1 MENSGKLLG
10 NPTTSQRIAMQ
21 IVFVFPP
28 FYHPSMYNLPPLG
41 LLNLAATMRES
52 PHRPVILDFVLALR
66 DGSLQ
71 AGPALYDDCARR
83 IAAEAPDLV
92 AFSAQCTTYP
102 PTIAIARRVRELA
115 PAARIVIGGH
125 NASFV
130 DSATLERYPWID
142 AVIRGEG
149 EITFG
154 ELVSAWAGGGDAGQV
169 AGVTWRGSA
178 GIVRNPERELI
189 RDLDTLPLPDYGLLP
204 PLAAYRDACGL
215 SRSIAILEVGR
226 GCPHRCVY
234 CSESSFWRRHTR
246 TFSIDRLAR
255 EMRQLR
261 DGHGAECFLL
271 AYDQFT
277 ADRRFVERFCTRL
290 LDEGLQSTPWYCIS
304 RLDTVDAALL
314 KLMRQAGCESMCYGI
329 DSGSPR
335 TLAFIRKH
343 IDPAI
348 LLQRVQATT
357 AQGMV
362 PTLSFVIGFP
372 EENREDIEAT
382 LELALR
388 SAATGNI
395 NPLLQMP
402 TVLPGT
408 ELHQRYAKRLVREV
422 DTYFALGIEFAG
434 NRRLDEDEA
443 RIDGDPQLYSSFYN
457 LPCPALPLPELD
469 RLARFFPLLVQ
480 FYPRS
485 CLLLARALG
494 RPLAGLFANFF
505 AFVQSREQRLDAL
518 LSAADCYQHFALF
531 AEEQLERARPSAW
544 PHLPDLIAYETHSL
558 EVARFANREIPGN
571 MDIYNPG
578 GWQPAV
584 SRNVLVAGFR
594 YDLPAI
600 LADLGAGDI
609 RERYPEAP
617 CWLVFRQQGNELEV
631 TAINDFGRD
640 LLELC
645 NGSLTT
651 RQIAD
656 RLRLSYGATTDPD
669 EFDNLCRQALRQ
681 LADLRLVAADDI
693 HESSEGR

>member
-1 MENSGKLLG
+1 MK
-10 NPTTSQRIAMQ
+10 

-41 LLNLAATMRES
+41 LLNLAATLRES
-52 PHRPVILDFVLALR
+52 PHRLVILDFVLALR

-83 IAAEAPDLV
+83 IAGEAPDLV
-92 AFSAQCTTYP
+92 AFSAQCTTFP
-102 PTIAIARRVRELA
+102 PTVAIARRVRELQ
-115 PAARIVIGGH
+115 PSARIVIGGH

-130 DSATLERYPWID
+130 DTATLERYPWID

-149 EITFG
+149 EIAFG
-154 ELVSAWAGGGDAGQV
+154 ELVSAWAVGGDVTQV
-169 AGVTWRGSA
+169 SGVTWRGPA
-178 GIVRNPERELI
+178 GIVRNPERELVA
-189 RDLDTLPLPDYGLLP
+189 DLDTLPLPDYGLLP
-204 PLAAYRDACGL
+204 SLEAYRTACGL
-215 SRSIAILEVGR
+215 PRSIAILEVGR

-234 CSESSFWRRHTR
+234 CSEASFWRRRTR
-246 TFSIDRLAR
+246 TFSIDRLAL

-277 ADRRFVERFCTRL
+277 TDRRFVEDFCTRL
-290 LDEGLQSTPWYCIS
+290 LDEGLQGTPWYCIS
-304 RLDTVDAALL
+304 RLDTVDADLL

-335 TLAFIRKH
+335 TLAFIRKQ

-348 LLQRVQATT
+348 LLQRVRTTT

-372 EENREDIEAT
+372 EESREDIEAT

-388 SAATGNI
+388 SAVTGNI

-408 ELHQRYAKRLVREV
+408 ELHQRYAGHLVREV
-422 DTYFALGIEFAG
+422 DTYFALGIEFDG
-434 NRRLDEDEA
+434 HRRLAEDEE
-443 RIDGDPQLYSSFYN
+443 RIDGDPLLYSSFYN

-485 CLLLARALG
+485 CLLLARALN
-494 RPLAGLFANFF
+494 RPLAGLFADYL
-505 AFVQSREQRLDAL
+505 AYVRSREQYPEARLT
-518 LSAADCYQHFALF
+518 AADCYRHFASF
-531 AEEQLERARPSAW
+531 AEEQLGRARPPAW
-544 PHLPDLIAYETHSL
+544 PHLPDLIAYETRSL
-558 EVARFANREIPGN
+558 EVAKFANRKIPGN
-571 MDIYNPG
+571 MDIYNPD
-578 GWQPAV
+578 GWRPAV
-584 SRNVLVAGFR
+584 SRHALVAGFR

-609 RERYPEAP
+609 RERYSEAP
-617 CWLVFRQQGNELEV
+617 CWLVFRQSGNELEV
-631 TAINDFGRD
+631 SAVNDFGRD

-645 NGSLTT
+645 DGTLTPM
-651 RQIAD
+651 QIAD
-656 RLRLSYGATTDPD
+656 RLRGCYGAATDPD
-669 EFDNLCRQALRQ
+669 EFDERCLQALRQ
-681 LADLRLVAADDI
+681 LVDLRFVAADDI
-693 HESSEGR
+693 QDSNEGR

>member
-1 MENSGKLLG
+1 MK
-10 NPTTSQRIAMQ
+10 

-41 LLNLAATMRES
+41 LLNLATTLRTS

-66 DGSLQ
+66 NGSLP
-71 AGPALYDDCARR
+71 AGPSLYDDCARR

-102 PTIAIARRVRELA
+102 PTVAIARRVRELA
-115 PAARIVIGGH
+115 PSARIVVGGH

-130 DSATLERYPWID
+130 DVLTLERYPWID
-142 AVIRGEG
+142 AIIRGEG
-149 EITFG
+149 EVTFG
-154 ELVSAWAGGGDAGQV
+154 ELVNAWAAGRDPSGV
-169 AGVTWRGSA
+169 AGVTWRGPA
-178 GIVRNPERELI
+178 GSVRNPERELLA
-189 RDLDTLPLPDYGLLP
+189 DLDLLPLPDYSLLP
-204 PLAAYRDACGL
+204 PLSDYREACGL
-215 SRSIAILEVGR
+215 PRSIAILEVGR

-234 CSESSFWRRHTR
+234 CSESSFWRRRTR

-261 DGHGAECFLL
+261 DDHGAECFLL

-277 ADRRFVERFCTRL
+277 ADRRFVESFCTRL
-290 LDEGLQSTPWYCIS
+290 LDQGLQRTPWYCIS
-304 RLDTVDAALL
+304 RLDTVDEALL

-335 TLAFIRKH
+335 TLAFIRKR

-348 LLQRVQATT
+348 LLERVRTTT

-372 EENREDIEAT
+372 EERAEDIEAT

-388 SAATGNI
+388 NAAAGNI

-408 ELHQRYAKRLVREV
+408 ELHRRYAGRLVREV

-434 NRRLDEDEA
+434 ERRLAEDEA
-443 RIDGDPQLYSSFYN
+443 EIGSDPHLFSSFYN
-457 LPCPALPLPELD
+457 LPSPALPLAELD

-494 RPLAGLFANFF
+494 LPLAGLFADFL
-505 AFVQSREQRLDAL
+505 AFVRNREQRSELQL
-518 LSAADCYQHFALF
+518 TAADCYRHFAPF
-531 AEEQLERARPSAW
+531 AGEQLARRRPAGW
-544 PHLPDLIAYETHSL
+544 AHLSDLIAYETRSL
-558 EVARFANREIPGN
+558 EVARFANGEIPGN
-571 MDIYNPG
+571 MDIYNPD
-578 GWQPAV
+578 GWRPAV
-584 SRNVLVAGFR
+584 SHNVVVAGFL

-600 LADLGAGDI
+600 LADLASGDI
-609 RERYPEAP
+609 RGHYPEAP
-617 CWLVFRQQGNELEV
+617 TCLVFRQQGNELEV

-640 LLELC
+640 LLALC
-645 NGSLTT
+645 DGSQTPE
-651 RQIAD
+651 QIAD
-656 RLRLSYGATTDPD
+656 RLRPRYAEACDHAAFSDS
-669 EFDNLCRQALRQ
+669 CRQALRQ

-693 HESSEGR
+693 HASNEGR

>member
-1 MENSGKLLG
+1 
-10 NPTTSQRIAMQ
+10 MQ

-41 LLNLAATMRES
+41 LLNLAATLRQS
-52 PHRPVILDFVLALR
+52 PHRPVILDFVFALR

-71 AGPALYDDCARR
+71 TGRDLYDDCARR

-102 PTIAIARRVRELA
+102 PTVAIARRVRELL
-115 PAARIVIGGH
+115 PAVRIVVGGH

-130 DSATLERYPWID
+130 DTATLERCPWID

-149 EITFG
+149 EVTFG
-154 ELVSAWAGGGDAGQV
+154 ELVTAWAEGRDAAQV
-169 AGVTWRGSA
+169 AGVTWRAAG

-189 RDLDTLPLPDYGLLP
+189 ADLDRLPLPDYGLLP
-204 PLAAYRDACGL
+204 PLAAYRESCGL
-215 SRSIAILEVGR
+215 PRSIAILEIGR
-226 GCPHRCVY
+226 GCPHHCVY
-234 CSESSFWRRHTR
+234 CSEASFWRRRTR
-246 TFSIDRLAR
+246 TFSIDRLVH
-255 EMRQLR
+255 EMRGLR

-277 ADRRFVERFCTRL
+277 ADRRFVESFCTRL

-314 KLMRQAGCESMCYGI
+314 GLMRQAGCESMCYGI

-335 TLAFIRKH
+335 TLAFIRKQ

-348 LLQRVQATT
+348 LLERVRTTT

-372 EENREDIEAT
+372 EESREDIEAT

-408 ELHQRYAKRLVREV
+408 ELHQRYAGRLVREV
-422 DTYFALGIEFAG
+422 DTYFALGIEFADG
-434 NRRLDEDEA
+434 RRLAEDEA
-443 RIDGDPQLYSSFYN
+443 RIDADPQLYSSFYN
-457 LPCPALPLPELD
+457 LPCDALPLAELD

-485 CLLLARALG
+485 SLLLSRTLA
-494 RPLAGLFANFF
+494 RPLAALFSDFF
-505 AFVQSREQRLDAL
+505 AFVQSHEQHLEPAL
-518 LSAADCYQHFALF
+518 NAADCYRHFAGF
-531 AEEQLERARPSAW
+531 ATEQLGRSRPAGW
-544 PHLPDLIAYETHSL
+544 AHLPELITYETRSL
-558 EVARFANREIPGN
+558 EVAKFANRAIPGN
-571 MDIYNPG
+571 MDIYNPD
-578 GWQPAV
+578 GWRPAV

-600 LADLGAGDI
+600 LADLAAGILHAD
-609 RERYPEAP
+609 YPETP
-617 CWLVFRQQGNELEV
+617 SCLVFRQQGNELEV

-640 LLELC
+640 LLQLC
-645 NGSLTT
+645 DGSLTPE
-651 RQIAD
+651 QIAD
-656 RLRLSYGATTDPD
+656 RLRTRYAETTAPVAFSDS
-669 EFDNLCRQALRQ
+669 CRQALRQ
-681 LADLRLVAADDI
+681 LAELRLLVADDI
-693 HESSEGR
+693 DEGR

>member
-1 MENSGKLLG
+1 MN
-10 NPTTSQRIAMQ
+10 

-41 LLNLAATMRES
+41 LLNLAATLRES
-52 PHRPVILDFVLALR
+52 PHRLVILDFVLALR
-66 DGSLQ
+66 DGSLP
-71 AGPALYDDCARR
+71 AGPTLYDDCARR
-83 IAAEAPDLV
+83 IAAEAPDVV

-102 PTIAIARRVRELA
+102 PTVAIARRVRDLL
-115 PAARIVIGGH
+115 PAVRIVIGGH

-130 DSATLERYPWID
+130 DTATLERCPSVD

-149 EITFG
+149 ESTFN
-154 ELVSAWAGGGDAGQV
+154 ELVNTWAEGRDAAPV
-169 AGVTWRGSA
+169 AGVTWRGAS
-178 GIVRNPERELI
+178 GIVRNPERELVA
-189 RDLDTLPLPDYGLLP
+189 DLDLLPLPDYGLLP
-204 PLAAYRDACGL
+204 PLAAYREACGL
-215 SRSIAILEVGR
+215 PRSIAILEVGR

-234 CSESSFWRRHTR
+234 CSESSFWRRRTR
-246 TFSIDRLAR
+246 TFSIDRLVQ
-255 EMRQLR
+255 EMRGLR

-277 ADRRFVERFCTRL
+277 ADRHFVESFCTRL

-304 RLDTVDAALL
+304 RLDTVDDALL
-314 KLMRQAGCESMCYGI
+314 GLMRQAGCESMCYGI

-343 IDPAI
+343 IDPSI

-362 PTLSFVIGFP
+362 PTLSFIIGFP
-372 EENREDIEAT
+372 EESREDIEAT

-408 ELHQRYAKRLVREV
+408 ELHQRYAGRLVREV

-434 NRRLDEDEA
+434 NRRLAEDEA
-443 RIDGDPQLYSSFYN
+443 LIDADPQLYSSFYN

-480 FYPRS
+480 LYPRS
-485 CLLLARALG
+485 CLLLARALD
-494 RPLAGLFANFF
+494 RPLTTLFADFLG
-505 AFVQSREQRLDAL
+505 FVQSHEQRLDAV
-518 LSAADCYQHFALF
+518 LSAADCYRHFAAF
-531 AEEQLERARPSAW
+531 AGEQLDRCRSAGW
-544 PHLPDLIAYETHSL
+544 AHLPDLLAYETHSL
-558 EVARFANREIPGN
+558 EVAKFANREIPGN
-571 MDIYNPG
+571 MDIYIPD
-578 GWQPAV
+578 GWRPAV
-584 SRNVLVAGFR
+584 NHNVLAAGFH
-594 YDLPAI
+594 YELPAI
-600 LADLGAGDI
+600 LADLAAGII
-609 RERYPEAP
+609 REDYPETTT
-617 CWLVFRQQGNELEV
+617 CMVFRQQGNELEV

-645 NGSLTT
+645 DGSLTPE
-651 RQIAD
+651 QIAD
-656 RLRLSYGATTDPD
+656 RLRSRYAEATDPVAFSD
-669 EFDNLCRQALRQ
+669 SCRQALRQ
-681 LADLRLVAADDI
+681 LAELRLVAADDI
-693 HESSEGR
+693 DGSNEGR